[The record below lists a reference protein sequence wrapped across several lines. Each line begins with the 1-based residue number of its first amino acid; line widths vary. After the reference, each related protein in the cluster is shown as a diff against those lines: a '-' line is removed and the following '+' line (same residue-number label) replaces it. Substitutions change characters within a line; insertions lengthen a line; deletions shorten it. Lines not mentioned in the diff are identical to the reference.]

1 MIESAE
7 SNVLFENEFVLEES
21 LDSFPSQRSEKLV
34 GFPYDGV
41 KDGRRL
47 IRHRAAIVVVIVI
60 IVVVKIVII
69 VDVIDVI
76 IVEFEIIVEIQLR
89 RLVTRR

>member
-21 LDSFPSQRSEKLV
+21 LDSFPSQRSEKFV
-34 GFPYDGV
+34 GFPDDGV